1 MQGIDNLKGSGG
13 GSSTLS
19 GLSDVSLSSPTSGD
33 ALVYNGS
40 TWENET
46 LADVATSGSYAD
58 LSNTPSIPT
67 KVSDLN
73 NDSGFTA
80 TSWNQIQQSGT
91 KIAEIDING
100 TTTDVYAPTGGGASS
115 LSGLSDVTLTTPS
128 NNQILRY
135 NGSKWVNDGERI
147 SGVTPSALFGSQKK
161 IAEVWD
167 SHNNSITQMD
177 LYAPLPDW
185 NQYQNS
191 GTLIA
196 DITIDGNT
204 TNIYAPSGGDT
215 VSWNQIQT
223 NGTKIAEITINGSAV
238 DVVAPD
244 KVLTNQTLSFVG
256 TTATLSVSGVTADSL
271 IFVFFHDVTIAS
283 DAEIVADS
291 GSGVIT
297 FTASSAPANTV
308 VCDIIIKG

>member
-1 MQGIDNLKGSGG
+1 MQGIDNLKGGG

-19 GLSDVSLSSPTSGD
+19 GLSDV
-33 ALVYNGS
+33 
-40 TWENET
+40 
-46 LADVATSGSYAD
+46 
-58 LSNTPSIPT
+58 
-67 KVSDLN
+67 
-73 NDSGFTA
+73 
-80 TSWNQIQQSGT
+80 
-91 KIAEIDING
+91 
-100 TTTDVYAPTGGGASS
+100 
-115 LSGLSDVTLTTPS
+115 TLTSPS

-135 NGSKWVNDGERI
+135 NGSAWVNDGERI
-147 SGVTPSALFGSQKK
+147 SGVTPSALWGSQKK
-161 IAEVWD
+161 IAEVW
-167 SHNNSITQMD
+167 SSYNNNLTQMD
-177 LYAPLPDW
+177 LNAPLPEW

-215 VSWNQIQT
+215 VTWNQIQT
-223 NGTKIAEITINGSAV
+223 NGTKIAEISINGSTV

-244 KVLTNQTLSFVG
+244 KVLTNMTLSFVG
-256 TTATLSVSGVTADSL
+256 TTATLSVSGVTADTL

-283 DAEIVADS
+283 DAEIVADT

-297 FTASSAPANTV
+297 FTASTAPANTV

>member
-161 IAEVWD
+161 IAEVWN
-167 SHNNSITQMD
+167 SHNNSLTQMD
-177 LYAPLPDW
+177 LYAPLPEW

-223 NGTKIAEITINGSAV
+223 NGTKIAEITINGSTV
-238 DVVAPD
+238 DVAVSD
-244 KVLTNQTLSFVG
+244 KVLTNETLSFVG
-256 TTATLSVSGVTADSL
+256 TTATLSVLGVTADTL

-283 DAEIVADS
+283 NAGIVADT
-291 GSGVIT
+291 GSDVIT
-297 FTASSAPANTV
+297 FTASTAPANTV